1 MNVTNSNRESIRGVV
16 GLRRCLELQER
27 ANHLLNLILFGAA
40 VACHSALD
48 FQRRIL
54 EDRQIRF
61 RCGEHRNAPD
71 VAQRQCA
78 LNIGGVKQTLEGCG
92 FGVQIANDVDNG
104 IVDRSKASR
113 QRIRGFRSD
122 GAAADEKTF
131 GAIVIDDAVTGN
143 SGSAIDA
150 ENPHHFL
157 SVGHSVPATPYRA
170 CASRGQARV
179 GTRPSADF
187 WICILAGSPTRYET
201 ASASSDSSISK
212 FAYTCWTSS
221 CSSRASMSF
230 TTCCAVLPSTFT

>member
-27 ANHLLNLILFGAA
+27 ANHLLNLILVGAA

-54 EDRQIRF
+54 EDGQIRF
-61 RCGEHRNAPD
+61 RGGEHRNAPD

-92 FGVQIANDVDNG
+92 FRAQIANDTDNG
-104 IVDRSKASR
+104 TVDRAEASR
-113 QRIRGFRSD
+113 KRIRRFRSD
-122 GAAADEKTF
+122 SAAANEKTF
-131 GAIVIDDAVTGN
+131 GALVIDDAVTGD

-157 SVGHSVPATPYRA
+157 SVGPT
-170 CASRGQARV
+170 GQATV
-179 GTRPSADF
+179 GTRPSAAF
-187 WICILAGSPTRYET
+187 LICILAGPPTPYET